1 MSIKEKV
8 QNFVNEHEP
17 EVNAA
22 IDIATYCAFGVG
34 MAYIGYSLGY
44 KKAVKNGEI
53 GLNMCILSKPELKPM
68 LEEALMSVDKTL
80 KG

>member
-8 QNFVNEHEP
+8 QNFVNDHKP
-17 EVNAA
+17 EVDAA
-22 IDIATYCAFGVG
+22 IDIATYCVFGVG

-44 KKAVKNGEI
+44 KKAIKHIEL
-53 GLNMCILSKPELKPM
+53 GLNTCFLSKPELEPM
-68 LEEALMSVDKTL
+68 LEEALINVSKTL